1 MPETMRLLKCPACG
15 GPLDPPAGEST
26 MKCTYCTN
34 VVVIP
39 ESLRLAKAGSSS
51 PQVSIFSG
59 IDMNSMLGHGA
70 QWAEV
75 VNLAQTGRKPEA
87 IQKYMS
93 LTGNSES
100 SARYMVDNLTGYQ
113 SYEFMP
119 GSYNSVQ
126 QIYAPFMQ
134 QTNETIKTVTKMS
147 LWLGLGITAFVM
159 CIILIT
165 VIPILIGVFVSLM
178 SAF

>member
-15 GPLDPPAGEST
+15 GPLDPPAGKST
-26 MKCTYCTN
+26 MKCLYCTN

-39 ESLRLAKAGSSS
+39 ESLRLAKTGTSS
-51 PQVSIFSG
+51 PPAGVFSG
-59 IDMNSMLGHGA
+59 IDMSSMLGHGA

-93 LTGNSES
+93 LTGNNES
-100 SARYMVDNLTGYQ
+100 SARYMVDSLTGYQ

-134 QTNETIKTVTKMS
+134 QTNETIKTVTKFS
-147 LWLGLGITAFVM
+147 LWLGLGITAFVF

-165 VIPILIGVFVSLM
+165 VIPILIGVFVSLWA
-178 SAF
+178 AF